1 MIVTLTSEAEADLE
15 AIGDYIA
22 KDNPDRAIS
31 FVEEIVA
38 RCLQLAQ
45 TPHAYAI
52 VPRFAHLGIRKRTFG
67 NYLILYRVLDDQV
80 EVLHIVNAA
89 RDYDAILLPD
99 NDQH

>member
-1 MIVTLTSEAEADLE
+1 MIVTFTREAEADLE

-22 KDNPDRAIS
+22 QDNFDRAIS

-38 RCLQLAQ
+38 RCQQLGQ
-45 TPHAYAI
+45 TPHAYAL

-67 NYLILYRVLDDQV
+67 NYLIFYRADDDRV

-89 RDYDAILLPD
+89 RDYDAVLLPD
-99 NDQH
+99 ND